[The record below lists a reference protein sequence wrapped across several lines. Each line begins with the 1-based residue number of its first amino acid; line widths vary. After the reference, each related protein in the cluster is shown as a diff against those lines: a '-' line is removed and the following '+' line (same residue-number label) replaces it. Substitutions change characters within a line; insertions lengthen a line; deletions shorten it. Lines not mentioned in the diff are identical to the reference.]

1 MPMGTDRAIDVAPV
15 FRRAT
20 LQDIRDI
27 MIMMADFHADDRVAW
42 QPGEV
47 RRALAD
53 LFTQPAYG
61 IFWLVEMDG
70 QAIGFL
76 VLTFGFSLEF
86 HGRNAFVDEFYIR
99 PEFRCRGFGSKAL
112 AYVMDYCA
120 VAAFALCTS
129 RSRTRPPVSAGS
141 TNAMDSP
148 IGDFTFCP
156 SGFRNRRMLTPDGRE
171 TYSSLPK
178 DRASS
183 EVPRR
188 HRHAVSFPRAPRA

>member
-1 MPMGTDRAIDVAPV
+1 MSLQCSA
-15 FRRAT
+15 RAT

-112 AYVMDYCA
+112 TYVMDYCA
-120 VAAFALCTS
+120 GSGIRSLHLEVEDSSPRVRRLYERNGFADRGFHLLS
-129 RSRTRPPVSAGS
+129 KWIPQSSQV
-141 TNAMDSP
+141 DS
-148 IGDFTFCP
+148 
-156 SGFRNRRMLTPDGRE
+156 
-171 TYSSLPK
+171 
-178 DRASS
+178 
-183 EVPRR
+183 
-188 HRHAVSFPRAPRA
+188 